1 MKLSKLYIQNFRKLN
16 NVEIICE
23 NTTFL
28 IGANNA
34 GKTSTL
40 SALEYLLTDKKLD
53 STCRSQ
59 YKEDDSG
66 EIKTDEREI
75 IIEGEFQD
83 VPLSIINVRGF
94 KKERLHSYTKE
105 DGSIGYMFNYRVR
118 FGHDGKQHRE
128 MRMYKQKMQPQYES
142 AKTYQDLINAG
153 AAEALFE
160 GKELSHKIT
169 AKDREYLEDS
179 IPELFEVD
187 ASEEWFENPG
197 GIPGNVLSVLPRFLK
212 IKADVLMEEVQ
223 PKSGTLFEILS
234 TLFEDVR
241 KRSKSYEVAKNA
253 LAELQKEMDP
263 NNTES
268 DFGQLMSDLNNVVD
282 SVFPSS
288 SINVTTDLTSA
299 DSLKPQF
306 SVELCSN
313 VGTTP
318 DLQGTGLV
326 RSAVFAL
333 LRFRQ
338 QWNEKNRDGEA
349 RSLIIGFEEPEL
361 FLHPNAANSM
371 RDTIYS
377 LAGPDCQILSTT
389 HSPYMIDLSKS
400 DNQVLNSY
408 CIGEKEFTE
417 IVPFNHSDAFRAIA
431 DDDKMR
437 VKMLQKIDDYVARAF
452 FAQKVIIVEG
462 DTECIVFKKT
472 IEVMPEIVKKAIND
486 KYQIIKA
493 GGKAVIISFAK
504 YLRAM
509 QVDIFVIHDEDSET
523 PSAVKMNN
531 PILAALDNDFTKR
544 LMMHNCIED
553 ELGYPVPSSEKP
565 YHAYQNVRNWK
576 SWEDVP
582 VNWKNK
588 MKIVFSEFA
597 SEL

>member
-1 MKLSKLYIQNFRKLN
+1 MKLSKLLIQNFRKLN
-16 NVEIICE
+16 DVEIICD

-40 SALEYLLTDKKLD
+40 SALEYLLTDKKID

-59 YKEDDSG
+59 YKDVETG
-66 EIKTDEREI
+66 ETKTDEREI

-94 KKERLHSYTKE
+94 NKDRLCKYTKD
-105 DGSIGYMFNYRVR
+105 DGSVGYKFNYRVR
-118 FGHDGKQHRE
+118 FGSDGKPHRE
-128 MRMYKQKMQPQYES
+128 MKMYTQKMLSQYES
-142 AKTYQDLINAG
+142 AKTYQDIINAG
-153 AAEALFE
+153 APELLFN
-160 GKELSHKIT
+160 GLDLSHKISL
-169 AKDREYLEDS
+169 KDKENMS
-179 IPELFEVD
+179 NTMPELFEVGSNED
-187 ASEEWFENPG
+187 WFENPG

-212 IKADVLMEEVQ
+212 VKADVLMEEVQ
-223 PKSGTLFEILS
+223 PNKGTLFEILS

-241 KRSKSYEVAKNA
+241 KKSKYYEAAKNA

-263 NNTES
+263 NNNES
-268 DFGQLMSDLNNVVD
+268 DFGQLMNELNTVVD

-313 VGTTP
+313 VETTP
-318 DLQGTGLV
+318 EFQGTGLV

-338 QWNEKNRDGEA
+338 QWNERNRNGEA

-377 LAGPDCQILSTT
+377 LSGPNCQIISTT

-400 DNQVLNSY
+400 DAQVLNSY
-408 CIGEKEFTE
+408 CIKENDFTK
-417 IVPFNHSDAFRAIA
+417 IVPFNHSEAFKAIQE
-431 DDDKMR
+431 DDKAH

-462 DTECIVFKKT
+462 DTERIVFKKT
-472 IEVMPEIVKKAIND
+472 IEVMPEEVRKAIND

-509 QVDIFVIHDEDSET
+509 NMNIFVVHDEDANT
-523 PSAVKMNN
+523 PGAVKMNT
-531 PILAALDNDFTKR
+531 PIFEALDNDSSIR

-553 ELGYPVPSSEKP
+553 ELCYPIPTSDKP
-565 YHAYQNVRNWK
+565 YHAYQNVHCWNSWDDVPNNWK
-576 SWEDVP
+576 E
-582 VNWKNK
+582 K

>member
-1 MKLSKLYIQNFRKLN
+1 
-16 NVEIICE
+16 
-23 NTTFL
+23 
-28 IGANNA
+28 
-34 GKTSTL
+34 
-40 SALEYLLTDKKLD
+40 
-53 STCRSQ
+53 
-59 YKEDDSG
+59 
-66 EIKTDEREI
+66 
-75 IIEGEFQD
+75 
-83 VPLSIINVRGF
+83 
-94 KKERLHSYTKE
+94 
-105 DGSIGYMFNYRVR
+105 
-118 FGHDGKQHRE
+118 
-128 MRMYKQKMQPQYES
+128 
-142 AKTYQDLINAG
+142 
-153 AAEALFE
+153 
-160 GKELSHKIT
+160 
-169 AKDREYLEDS
+169 
-179 IPELFEVD
+179 
-187 ASEEWFENPG
+187 
-197 GIPGNVLSVLPRFLK
+197 
-212 IKADVLMEEVQ
+212 
-223 PKSGTLFEILS
+223 
-234 TLFEDVR
+234 
-241 KRSKSYEVAKNA
+241 
-253 LAELQKEMDP
+253 MDP

-268 DFGQLMSDLNNVVD
+268 DFGQLMSGLNKVVD

-377 LAGPDCQILSTT
+377 LAGPDCQIISTT

-417 IVPFNHSDAFRAIA
+417 IVPFNHSSAFKAIA
-431 DDDKMR
+431 NDDKMR

-452 FAQKVIIVEG
+452 FAQKVIIVE
-462 DTECIVFKKT
+462 CIVFKKT
-472 IEVMPEIVKKAIND
+472 IEVMPEEVRKTIND

-504 YLRAM
+504 YLIAM
-509 QVDIFVIHDEDSET
+509 HMNIFVVHDEDADT
-523 PSAVKMNN
+523 AGAVKMNA
-531 PILAALDNDFTKR
+531 PILAALGNDSTKR

-553 ELGYPVPSSEKP
+553 ELGYTAPSSEKP
-565 YHAYQNVRNWK
+565 YHAYQKVRDWK
-576 SWEDVP
+576 SWVDVP
-582 VNWKNK
+582 ENWRNK
-588 MKIVFSEFA
+588 MKVVFSEFA

>member
-1 MKLSKLYIQNFRKLN
+1 MKLSRLFIQNFRKLN
-16 NVEIICE
+16 NVVIICDD
-23 NTTFL
+23 TTFL

-40 SALEYLLTDKKLD
+40 YALEYLLTDKKLD
-53 STCRSQ
+53 ASCRSQ
-59 YKEDDSG
+59 YKDEVSG
-66 EIKTDEREI
+66 EIKTDEKEV

-83 VPLSIINVRGF
+83 VPSSIISVRGF
-94 KKERLHSYTKE
+94 KKERLRSYTKE
-105 DGSIGYMFNYRVR
+105 DDSVGYMFNYRVR
-118 FGHDGKQHRE
+118 LGSDGKTHRE
-128 MRMYKQKMQPQYES
+128 MKMYKQKMQSKYES

-153 AAEALFE
+153 ADESSFE
-160 GKELSHKIT
+160 GMDLSHKIT
-169 AKDREYLEDS
+169 AKEREDLS
-179 IPELFEVD
+179 NTFPELYEVEVD
-187 ASEEWFENPG
+187 EDWFENPG
-197 GIPGNVLSVLPRFLK
+197 GIPGNVLSALPRFLK
-212 IKADVLMEEVQ
+212 IKADVLLEEVQ

-241 KRSKSYEVAKNA
+241 KKSKYYETAKNA

-263 NNTES
+263 NNNES
-268 DFGQLMSDLNNVVD
+268 DFGQLMSELNSVVD

-288 SINVTTDLTSA
+288 SINITTDLTSA

-318 DLQGTGLV
+318 EFQGTGLV

-338 QWNEKNRDGEA
+338 QWNERNRDGEA

-371 RDTIYS
+371 RDTIYG
-377 LAGPDCQILSTT
+377 LAGPDCQIISTT

-400 DNQVLNSY
+400 DYQVLNTF
-408 CIGEKEFTE
+408 CVGQKDFTD
-417 IVPFNHSDAFRAIA
+417 VATFNHSEAFKAIEK
-431 DDDKMR
+431 DDKAR

-462 DTECIVFKKT
+462 DTESIVFKKT
-472 IEVMPEIVKKAIND
+472 IEVMPEEIKKAIND
-486 KYQIIKA
+486 RYQIIKA

-509 QVDIFVIHDEDSET
+509 QMNIFVVHDEDSDT
-523 PSAVKMNN
+523 PGAVKMNA
-531 PILAALDNDFTKR
+531 PILAALDNDPTKR
-544 LMMHNCIED
+544 LMMHNCIEQ
-553 ELGYPVPSSEKP
+553 ELGYRVPSSEKP
-565 YHAYQNVRNWK
+565 YHAYQKVHDWK

-582 VNWKNK
+582 ANWKTK
-588 MKIVFSEFA
+588 MRIVFSDFSA
-597 SEL
+597 AL